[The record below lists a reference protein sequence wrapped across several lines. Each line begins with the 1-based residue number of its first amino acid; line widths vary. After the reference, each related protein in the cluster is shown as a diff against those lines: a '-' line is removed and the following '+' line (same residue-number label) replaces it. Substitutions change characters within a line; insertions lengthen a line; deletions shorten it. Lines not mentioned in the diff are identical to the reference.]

1 MRKKVLSVVITA
13 HKEGLFLN
21 KTLLSISNG
30 LNKIKD
36 EYEIIINLDNSDKET
51 NRIAKIWEDKDENIK
66 AYKVSFG
73 NPADNRNDGI
83 NKAKGTYICVIDGD
97 DLLSGNWFKKGLEE
111 IKKHKKDVILRPEL
125 HLQFGYNEYKYTIWK
140 MRSSSDKAT
149 DAIQLAYWNLWTACL
164 IAKKDILK
172 KVPYKPA
179 LNGFGYEDYLFCADT
194 RALDIEHII
203 VPETVV

>member
-83 NKAKGTYICVIDGD
+83 NKAKGTYICVIRK
-97 DLLSGNWFKKGLEE
+97 LVQKRIRRN
-111 IKKHKKDVILRPEL
+111 
-125 HLQFGYNEYKYTIWK
+125 
-140 MRSSSDKAT
+140 
-149 DAIQLAYWNLWTACL
+149 
-164 IAKKDILK
+164 
-172 KVPYKPA
+172 
-179 LNGFGYEDYLFCADT
+179 
-194 RALDIEHII
+194 
-203 VPETVV
+203 